1 LLTQPV
7 KQPGGRKLETPPDRS
22 GKPPRSASV
31 TLGRGGLDEAL
42 GEGTKATFWNT
53 LGSDGEAEFPAI
65 LFDGIV
71 GRRVAAYLVD
81 LILLG
86 VIWWALAAAASILG
100 LITFGLTVPLT
111 ALALAL
117 VPLAYHT
124 LTIGGPWSA
133 TPGMRLLGLQVRT
146 LGGQRPDFG
155 RAAIQTVVF
164 YVTVGATSWL
174 VLLLALFNNRGRTL
188 HDFLS
193 GLVVLRLMPAP
204 D

>member
-1 LLTQPV
+1 M
-7 KQPGGRKLETPPDRS
+7 KTPPGHPGNPTAKD
-22 GKPPRSASV
+22 PI
-31 TLGRGGLDEAL
+31 TLRPGSLDAAL
-42 GEGTKATFWNT
+42 DDTPEGTFGGGHEVAF
-53 LGSDGEAEFPAI
+53 SAH
-65 LFDGIV
+65 LFEGIV
-71 GRRVAAYLVD
+71 LRRVAAYIVD

-146 LGGQRPDFG
+146 LQGQRPDYG

-174 VLLLALFNNRGRTL
+174 VLLLAFFNDRGRTL

-204 D
+204 E